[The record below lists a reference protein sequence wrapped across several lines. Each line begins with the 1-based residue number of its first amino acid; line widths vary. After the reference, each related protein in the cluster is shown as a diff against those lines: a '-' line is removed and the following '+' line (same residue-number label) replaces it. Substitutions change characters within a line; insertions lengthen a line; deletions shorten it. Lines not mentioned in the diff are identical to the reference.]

1 MCIRDR
7 VSQACLDKL
16 TAENQQILIDAIN
29 NAAVWAN
36 EQTNNEEENFAR
48 QFEEELGIEMV
59 EVDDMAFREAL
70 APVAE
75 ELSADDPDLY
85 EAIQGLAGSDNN

>member
-1 MCIRDR
+1 
-7 VSQACLDKL
+7 
-16 TAENQQILIDAIN
+16 
-29 NAAVWAN
+29 
-36 EQTNNEEENFAR
+36 
-48 QFEEELGIEMV
+48 MV